1 MVLDRNALR
10 DRLEEIRMNTGHSQ
24 DQLSKDIGIGLS
36 TIGWF
41 LRNEREIYHKTYS
54 KILKY
59 VIKMEKELEI
69 V

>member
-10 DRLEEIRMNTGHSQ
+10 DRLEEIRMNTGYSQ
-24 DQLSKDIGIGLS
+24 QQLSKDIGIGLS

-41 LRNEREIYHKTYS
+41 LRNEREIHHRTYS